1 MFERIGFGELVLILG
16 AALLIFGPNKLPEL
30 GKSMGKA
37 IREFKQATKEVQD
50 QVADAM
56 NDKT

>member
-50 QVADAM
+50 QVSDAI